1 MMRYSTNAVRLQ
13 SVLRRDAL
21 LRVHKNTSLYSSL
34 GTNATRNQKL
44 TGSLVTF
51 FANHVLRNNTYKI
64 LRRALCSQTLFSKVT
79 VELEELG
86 LNCHIYSFHNA
97 YLKFCIYAIARGLRL
112 PSEQT
117 LHVEVFLLSTV
128 SQKG

>member
-1 MMRYSTNAVRLQ
+1 MMRYSINAVLLQ
-13 SVLRRDAL
+13 SVLRRDAP

-34 GTNATRNQKL
+34 GRNAKNSGQ
-44 TGSLVTF
+44 
-51 FANHVLRNNTYKI
+51 
-64 LRRALCSQTLFSKVT
+64 ALCSQTLFSKVT

-86 LNCHIYSFHNA
+86 LSCHIYSFHNA

-117 LHVEVFLLSTV
+117 LHAEVFLLSTV
-128 SQKG
+128 SQKGWNFFETLSLFSA